1 MYTALLE
8 DSKMFVF
15 TKRKFLSLALSVLL
29 LSPLTVYVF
38 VSRRIVQSGRLVRI
52 LCFGD
57 SLTFGMTNGWPHPY
71 TTKLQEY
78 FNMSEQKRPRSQSTM
93 LHHVQLFNAGRSGDK
108 VQQEMLPRLQRILQG
123 TTKYDWVI
131 ILGGTNDLF
140 GMRSI
145 WAENNKVKDEHLI
158 FDAIVQLHRA
168 AHKTGARTVAMTI
181 PALQCEV
188 NRKRRISVVMEVR
201 LKVNEMIRNFVKHS
215 GGKVLLADLDKKM
228 PLSRDQMLC
237 GDGVHLTESAY
248 DNMAYIIY
256 QSIYKELV

>member
-1 MYTALLE
+1 MYIALLE

-15 TKRKFLSLALSVLL
+15 IKRKCISLVLSVLL

-38 VSRRIVQSGRLVRI
+38 VSSRAIQSGRIVRI

-71 TTKLQEY
+71 TSKLQEY
-78 FNMSEQKRPRSQSTM
+78 FNLNEQKRPRSHSV
-93 LHHVQLFNAGRSGDK
+93 LHHVELFNAGRSGEK
-108 VQQEMLPRLQRILQG
+108 VEQEMLPRLQRIFQG
-123 TTKYDWVI
+123 TTKYHWVI

-145 WAENNKVKDEHLI
+145 WAENNKVKDEHSI
-158 FDAIVQLHRA
+158 FNAIVQLHRA
-168 AHKTGARTVAMTI
+168 AHETGARTVAMTI

-188 NRKRRISVVMEVR
+188 NRKRRISVIMEVR
-201 LKVNEMIRNFVKHS
+201 LKVNEMVRYFVKHS

-237 GDGVHLTESAY
+237 GDGVHLTASAY
-248 DNMAYIIY
+248 DHMAYIIY